1 MIRSLGVLL
10 VLCLSVN
17 VFAAEKKCFNVA
29 NGDEIFLGH
38 YLTDFNPHGLG
49 NAFFQFGTMSLEKE
63 GRGRVF
69 ETEMNVRFDA
79 TTGYSSGTCT
89 LRLPFVKNLVG
100 ESAEFACRYRL
111 DTPCVVKGE
120 QILCA
125 QENQAKKEYK
135 RHMLVLAIDG
145 GANAEMKVIN
155 RLRRHA
161 GVRKGIDF
169 DDILSNVRCGLGID
183 YCVDIEFGNLYKNE
197 LGGGWRVTSED
208 GYAISWNLKKSP
220 LFAKKG
226 AFCTEDFPRGVH
238 KVK

>member
-10 VLCLSVN
+10 TLCLSLN
-17 VFAAEKKCFNVA
+17 AFAADKTCYNVA
-29 NGDEIFLGH
+29 KGDEIFLGH
-38 YLTDFNPHGLG
+38 YMTEFNPHGLG
-49 NAFFQFGTMSLEKE
+49 KAFFQFGTMKLEKE
-63 GRGRVF
+63 GRGTIF
-69 ETEMNVRFDA
+69 ETEMNIRFDEA
-79 TTGYSSGTCT
+79 GSHSTGACT

-100 ESAEFACRYRL
+100 EPAEFSCRYRL

-125 QENQAKKEYK
+125 QKNQAKEAYK

-145 GANAEMKVIN
+145 GAEAEMKVIN

-161 GVRKGIDF
+161 GVRKGIDLK
-169 DDILSNVRCGLGID
+169 DILSEVRCGLGID

-197 LGGGWRVTSED
+197 QGGGWRVTSKD
-208 GYAISWNLKKSP
+208 GYGLSWNLKSSP
-220 LFAKKG
+220 LWTKKG
-226 AFCTEDFPRGVH
+226 AFCTEDFARGVH